1 MATLLEKKEL
11 QIKLEIKNAQNKLS
25 EIMGAINNE
34 RLQQEKAE
42 RDTQET
48 KVYLEKVSKEI
59 IAIDKQKE
67 ENKNDFQNKKQ
78 GYVEILNGITT
89 DITTL
94 KSEIVNLKTQKKI
107 ETESLDVHKT
117 SIRKQISA
125 LRKEYDLEVVEYVN
139 EITKLKAEKVTL
151 KEDRTVLIDE
161 TSENKNLFNESKA
174 RLDNINLSVLE
185 AGKVLKNTEKEIESK
200 NSALFAIVS
209 ALIENNTEQ
218 TSLLKKIKEAKQE
231 ITELNTNKD
240 TLQEEVALLYKEK
253 SDFIKG
259 KLALQQD
266 KEVLAQREEFIKEKY
281 QAAGINYS

>member
-1 MATLLEKKEL
+1 MDINLEKKEF

-117 SIRKQISA
+117 SVRKQISA
-125 LRKEYDLEVVEYVN
+125 LRKEYDSEIEEYTG
-139 EITKLKAEKVTL
+139 EINKLKAEKVTL
-151 KEDRTVLIDE
+151 KEDRTVFLDDIN
-161 TSENKNLFNESKA
+161 ENVHLFNESKA

-185 AGKVLKNTEKEIESK
+185 AGKVLKNTEKEIEIK
-200 NSALFAIVS
+200 TTALTVMLLTLS
-209 ALIENNTEQ
+209 DNTTEQ
-218 TSLLKKIKEAKQE
+218 TSLLNKIKEAKKE

-240 TLQEEVALLYKEK
+240 TLQEEVALLDKEK
-253 SDFIKG
+253 SEFIKG
-259 KLALQQD
+259 KLALQQE

-281 QAAGINYS
+281 EVAGVNY

>member
-117 SIRKQISA
+117 SVRKQISA
-125 LRKEYDLEVVEYVN
+125 LRKEYDSEIEEYTG
-139 EITKLKAEKVTL
+139 EINKLKAEKVTL
-151 KEDRTVLIDE
+151 KEDRTVFLDDIN
-161 TSENKNLFNESKA
+161 ENVHLFNESKA
-174 RLDNINLSVLE
+174 RLDNINLLVLE
-185 AGKVLKNTEKEIESK
+185 AGKVLKNTEKEIEIK
-200 NSALFAIVS
+200 TTALTVMLLTLS
-209 ALIENNTEQ
+209 DNTTEQ
-218 TSLLKKIKEAKQE
+218 TSLLNEIKESKKE
-231 ITELNTNKD
+231 IIELDTNKD
-240 TLQEEVALLYKEK
+240 ILQEELALLDKEK
-253 SDFIKG
+253 SDFIKS
-259 KLALQQD
+259 KMSLQQE
-266 KEVLAQREEFIKEKY
+266 KEVLAQREEYIKERY
-281 QAAGINYS
+281 QVAGIN